1 MKIAV
6 LAGGYSYEHD
16 VSMMSGTL
24 VSNAL
29 MSLGHEVA
37 LCDVYRPVSSQ
48 PHAKF
53 TKNTV
58 FEYSIPEKPTDLQEM
73 KKESLDGNL
82 IGNGVLDLC
91 RSADITFVALHGGM
105 GEDGRIQAVLESF
118 GIRFTGSSFGACC
131 LSMDKHVSKAI
142 CEREGIPMMPSTLYK
157 KGDPLPSVKYPAVIK
172 PRSCG
177 SSIGVSFVYSESE
190 LIAAVDNAFLYEEYV
205 LIEEKAEGREFSVS
219 VLGGKALPSVEI
231 VPHGDMY
238 DFKRKYQ
245 PGETDEICPSSL
257 SPEEE
262 KEIGRLA
269 LLAHNALGLS
279 DYSRSDFIYDTK
291 TNNFIYLE
299 TNALP
304 GLTRQSLLPLSAGA
318 VGISYEALCIKIC
331 ELALERK

>member
-6 LAGGYSYEHD
+6 LAGGFSYERD

-37 LCDVYRPVSSQ
+37 LCDVCRPVFSQ

-53 TKNTV
+53 TKNTIL
-58 FEYSIPEKPTDLQEM
+58 EYSIPESPPDPHEM
-73 KKESLDGNL
+73 KNGSPDGNL
-82 IGNGVLDLC
+82 IGSGVIELC
-91 RSADITFVALHGGM
+91 RSADLAFVALHGGM

-118 GIRFTGSSFGACC
+118 GIAFTGSSFGACC
-131 LSMDKHVSKAI
+131 LSMDKYVSKAI
-142 CEREGIPMMPSTLYK
+142 CQREGIPTMPSVLYK
-157 KGDPLPSVKYPAVIK
+157 KGERLPSVKYPAVIK

-177 SSIGVSFVYSESE
+177 SSIGVSFVFSESE
-190 LIAAVDNAFLYEEYV
+190 LKSAVDKAFLYEDHV

-238 DFKRKYQ
+238 DFKHKYQ
-245 PGETDEICPSSL
+245 PGKTDEICPSSL

-269 LLAHNALGLS
+269 LSAHNALGLS
-279 DYSRSDFIYDTK
+279 DYSRSDFIYDK
-291 TNNFIYLE
+291 KRNEFIYLE

-318 VGISYEALCIKIC
+318 AGISYEALCDTIC
-331 ELALERK
+331 RLALERK

>member
-6 LAGGYSYEHD
+6 LAGGYSYEYD

-24 VSNAL
+24 AANAL

-37 LCDVYRPVSSQ
+37 LCDVYRPISSQ

-53 TKNTV
+53 TKDTV
-58 FEYSIPEKPTDLQEM
+58 LEYSIPEALPNLHEM
-73 KKESLDGNL
+73 KNESPDGNL
-82 IGNGVLDLC
+82 IGSGVIELC
-91 RSADITFVALHGGM
+91 RSADLTFVALHGGM

-118 GIRFTGSSFGACC
+118 GIKFTGSSFGACC
-131 LSMDKHVSKAI
+131 LSMDKYVSKAI
-142 CEREGIPMMPSTLYK
+142 CQGYGIPTMPAVLYK
-157 KGDPLPSVKYPAVIK
+157 KGEPLPSVKYPSVIK

-177 SSIGVSFVYSESE
+177 SSIGVSFVYNEDE
-190 LIAAVDNAFLYEEYV
+190 LRSASDNAFLYEEHV
-205 LIEEKAEGREFSVS
+205 LIEEKAEGREFAVS
-219 VLGGKALPSVEI
+219 ILDGKALPSVEI

-257 SPEEE
+257 SPREE

-279 DYSRSDFIYDTK
+279 SYSRSDFIYDK
-291 TNNFIYLE
+291 KKNEFIYLE

-304 GLTRQSLLPLSAGA
+304 GLTRQSLLPLSAS
-318 VGISYEALCIKIC
+318 VNGISYEALCEKIC